1 MLRSLVWYLHRT
13 HHRQLYLFVVSVYH
27 EDMMTFELTIVTTL
41 GNGVVL
47 EWMDPTSNI
56 VGRHKVLRNT
66 VPSSGSNSEGC
77 RILVRP
83 VCVDRGQAP
92 DTSVR
97 YMMSVRRKEKN
108 AGDLHDHG
116 VQRPVDVGAGKGHS
130 LVEIGHNEVF
140 MGRGPSAVVGQG
152 DRADEIRGLLEAQS
166 CITEWS
172 ETHSHS

>member
-1 MLRSLVWYLHRT
+1 M
-13 HHRQLYLFVVSVYH
+13 VSVCP
-27 EDMMTFELTIVTTL
+27 EDIARFELTIVTAL

-56 VGRHKVLRNT
+56 VGRHKVLRST

-83 VCVDRGQAP
+83 VGVDCGQAP

-108 AGDLHDHG
+108 AGD
-116 VQRPVDVGAGKGHS
+116 
-130 LVEIGHNEVF
+130 
-140 MGRGPSAVVGQG
+140 
-152 DRADEIRGLLEAQS
+152 
-166 CITEWS
+166 
-172 ETHSHS
+172 